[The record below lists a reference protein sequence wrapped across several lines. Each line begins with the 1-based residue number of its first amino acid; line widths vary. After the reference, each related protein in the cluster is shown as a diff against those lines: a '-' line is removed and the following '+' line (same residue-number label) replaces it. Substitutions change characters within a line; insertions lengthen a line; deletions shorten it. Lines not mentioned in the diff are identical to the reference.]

1 MERNHC
7 LVFLYAS
14 DKKSKDSLD
23 CTVTPLP
30 MHPERNK
37 QIIENS
43 IGTDMFHITGVKN
56 TLVNPE
62 FLHKMETA
70 VQILVQELYE

>member
-1 MERNHC
+1 
-7 LVFLYAS
+7 
-14 DKKSKDSLD
+14 
-23 CTVTPLP
+23 

-37 QIIENS
+37 KIIENS
-43 IGTDMFHITGVKN
+43 IGTGMFHITGVKN

>member
-1 MERNHC
+1 
-7 LVFLYAS
+7 
-14 DKKSKDSLD
+14 
-23 CTVTPLP
+23 LP
-30 MHPERNK
+30 IHPERNK
-37 QIIENS
+37 QIIES
-43 IGTDMFHITGVKN
+43 SKGMGMLYISGVKN